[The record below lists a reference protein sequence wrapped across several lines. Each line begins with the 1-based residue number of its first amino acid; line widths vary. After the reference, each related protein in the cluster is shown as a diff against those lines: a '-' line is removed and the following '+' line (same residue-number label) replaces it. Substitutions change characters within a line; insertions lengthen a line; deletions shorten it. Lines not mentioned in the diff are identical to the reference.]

1 MSFSEKGWILE
12 HWYIVY
18 FPETFADLVMVTNV
32 TKIEEKLAPPDLCKQ
47 KNKSGK
53 PDFKN
58 LAVNFE

>member
-1 MSFSEKGWILE
+1 M
-12 HWYIVY
+12 
-18 FPETFADLVMVTNV
+18 
-32 TKIEEKLAPPDLCKQ
+32 TKIEEKLAPPDLCSKQ